1 MRIKNN
7 LSVEER
13 EILKGLKDDMSIIIC
28 PADKGKAVVVE
39 DRDVYMENMQKQV
52 DEGDC
57 KPAKGKEKTLLNK
70 IHRKLVAQLK
80 KMGMTEFKDR
90 RRFLVT
96 APVLANIYMLIKV
109 HKKNFPGRA
118 VVSQIDDPTYNICK
132 ELTKILQPISS
143 AGKSYIKNTYALKAM
158 LSDINLDKDCLM
170 ASLDIVGLYPSVPV
184 KKALEIVRKKL
195 EEDETLQ
202 SRTEWKVDDIMTLL
216 EISLETHDH
225 VHFKTLDGKIW
236 TQTDGCLIGKSIS
249 GEIAEIYMDWFEKN
263 YVFTEQ
269 NDFQIIFWKRMRD
282 DVFLIWK
289 KGAADLNRH
298 MGSNDL
304 DRLGN

>member
-1 MRIKNN
+1 
-7 LSVEER
+7 
-13 EILKGLKDDMSIIIC
+13 LKDDMSIIIC

-39 DRDVYMENMQKQV
+39 DRDTYMEKMQKQV
-52 DEGDC
+52 DEGDY

-96 APVLANIYMLIKV
+96 APVLANMYLLIKV

-158 LSDINLDKDCLM
+158 LSDINLDEDC
-170 ASLDIVGLYPSVPV
+170 
-184 KKALEIVRKKL
+184 
-195 EEDETLQ
+195 
-202 SRTEWKVDDIMTLL
+202 
-216 EISLETHDH
+216 
-225 VHFKTLDGKIW
+225 
-236 TQTDGCLIGKSIS
+236 
-249 GEIAEIYMDWFEKN
+249 
-263 YVFTEQ
+263 
-269 NDFQIIFWKRMRD
+269 
-282 DVFLIWK
+282 
-289 KGAADLNRH
+289 
-298 MGSNDL
+298 
-304 DRLGN
+304 